1 MLLVHLSDLHC
12 GGDTFSPKALERAI
26 REINHLGP
34 DVVVITGDITNSG
47 LIDEYELASKYLKK
61 LECDRVLV
69 GSGNHDFQ
77 HTGFLLWEHFFPP
90 PKKMTFGEVMISH
103 LRTARPDRS
112 TGEVGHRQL
121 LWFDELLRKHKK
133 KVKIVAM
140 HHHLV
145 PIPDTGTG
153 QNIVLDAGDALRT
166 MREGKVDLILCGH
179 KHRPWKT
186 TVNGLLIVH
195 AGSVSSR
202 RFRGFFANSY
212 NIIEIERNTINAKL
226 KIVGGEEVSF
236 KKILDGYNALPHKR
250 TV

>member
-12 GGDTFSPKALERAI
+12 GGDTFSLKILEKAIKEV
-26 REINHLGP
+26 NHLRP
-34 DVVVITGDITNSG
+34 DVIVITGDITNSG
-47 LIDEYELASKYLKK
+47 LIDEYKLASRYIKK
-61 LECDRVLV
+61 LKCDRILV
-69 GSGNHDFQ
+69 GSGNHDFL

-90 PKKMTFGEVMISH
+90 PEKVAFGKVMISH

-121 LWFDELLRKHKK
+121 LWFDGVLRKHKK
-133 KVKIVAM
+133 KVKVVAM

-153 QNIVLDAGDALRT
+153 QNIVLDAGNALRT
-166 MREGKVDLILCGH
+166 MIDGKVNLILCGH

-186 TVNGLLIVH
+186 TINGLSIVH

-202 RFRGFFANSY
+202 RLRGFFANSY
-212 NIIEIERNTINAKL
+212 NIIEIGHTTIDAKL
-226 KIVGGEEVSF
+226 KVVGREEVSF
-236 KKILDGYNALPHKR
+236 KKILSGYNALPPRRAK
-250 TV
+250 